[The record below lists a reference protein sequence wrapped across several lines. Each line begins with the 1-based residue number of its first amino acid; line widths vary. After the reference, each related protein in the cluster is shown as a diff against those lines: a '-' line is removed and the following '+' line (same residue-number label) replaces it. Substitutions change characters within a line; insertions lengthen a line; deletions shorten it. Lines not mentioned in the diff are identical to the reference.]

1 MKITACSSLCAEIL
15 GRGGRVKVHSVY
27 RKTINISAG
36 DRLLSLQASGT
47 VLSPLT
53 LGTDMDEY
61 AMAGLGVAPGDAA
74 ELGGGSIRFPSFS
87 IPFAGAEI
95 WDCGMGPEREFSF
108 QFIRSVCAALDM
120 RGGLSDIVLNGEREA
135 LSLPSKMALK
145 MITAAEENLQ
155 RGQPEQAAQE
165 LSRLLG
171 LGEGLTPSG
180 DDFLCGVL
188 ASTYMG
194 QSEEKARFR
203 ELLGGLIQDGLSRTN
218 TISGGFLGCAA
229 QGYFS
234 RPVLE
239 LSRGSLA
246 RSVSDFS
253 KIGHSSGADT
263 LSGIIFGLEHI
274 A

>member
-1 MKITACSSLCAEIL
+1 MKITSCSNLCAEIL
-15 GRGGRVKVHSVY
+15 GHGGRVKVHSVY
-27 RKTINISAG
+27 RKTINITAG

-61 AMAGLGVAPGDAA
+61 AMAGLGVAAGDAA
-74 ELGGGSIRFPSFS
+74 EIGGGSIRFPSFS
-87 IPFAGAEI
+87 VPFAGAEI
-95 WDCGMGPEREFSF
+95 WNCVMMPEREYSLP
-108 QFIRSVCAALDM
+108 FIKSVCAALDM
-120 RGGLSDIVLNGEREA
+120 RGGLSDIVLNGGSGA
-135 LSLPSKMALK
+135 LSLPSAAALK
-145 MITAAEENLQ
+145 IITAAAETLQ
-155 RGQPEQAAQE
+155 GGQHEQAAEE

-194 QSEEKARFR
+194 QSKEKSRFR
-203 ELLGGLIQDGLSRTN
+203 ELLGGLIEDGLLRTN
-218 TISGGFLGCAA
+218 EISAGFLRCAA

-234 RPVLE
+234 LPVLE

-253 KIGHSSGADT
+253 KTGHSSGSDT